1 MRLFNILPIFLTVV
15 ADASSLHPR
24 QGTSSA
30 VSVSLSASMALP
42 STSSSASAAV
52 SSAVESGANSFASSP
67 TVQSSASST
76 PGASASKGIIPSS
89 SSNVTQAAPAVTI
102 YPDTSSGQPVEI
114 IGTRVASAG
123 QDVYLGIP
131 FARPPIDG
139 LRFTPPESYTYNSST
154 FQATTAPPACM
165 QDNSSNNQTISED
178 CLYLNVYS
186 PAGSNATNNWL
197 PVMVWVYGG
206 SFTSGSI
213 NTYPGTAILAYAE
226 QTERPFIF
234 VAINYRL
241 GVFGWGTG
249 SGFAEN
255 NAANLGLRDIMKGL
269 SWVQENIWAF
279 GGNPDQVTVFGE
291 SAGAISISL
300 LFLNQSTT
308 LFSAAIM
315 ESGAQSTAPIG
326 PTNTTWE
333 DAYNALLAT
342 TNCTSPSDGNATQFQ
357 CLKELPANELLQGQL
372 AVRNQ
377 TEFAAGFIYAPTID
391 GDLITDSPHTL
402 LSQGQFANKPFI
414 TGNNKDEGTRFI
426 PTSINSTLYGLKI
439 IDLAEPIDP
448 SNETLAQLI
457 SLYPDNP
464 SLGSPFGTGN
474 ETFGLDPSFK
484 QFAALYGDG
493 QFQSLRRYFLQ
504 QANQYGNT
512 QTWTY
517 QFEQLTPGAPGYL
530 GSYHGSEVIYVF
542 GAANPN
548 LAATAGS
555 NANYTEADQQLSQ
568 TMMNYWINFAY
579 YHNPNGDGVSNNTTG
594 SANTTYWPSHD
605 VTANNKNMLRLK
617 SDNITVFQ
625 DDYREQQM
633 DFFLDHAKEFNARRR
648 WLPT

>member
-1 MRLFNILPIFLTVV
+1 MRWLNILPIFLSFV
-15 ADASSLHPR
+15 ADASPLHRR
-24 QGTSSA
+24 QATSSTA
-30 VSVSLSASMALP
+30 SVPESNLVPASTIASSDSAAI
-42 STSSSASAAV
+42 SSAIAPDAS
-52 SSAVESGANSFASSP
+52 SFASSSIVESSNSS
-67 TVQSSASST
+67 TSASNET
-76 PGASASKGIIPSS
+76 IPSP
-89 SSNVTQAAPAVTI
+89 SSNVTEAAPAVTI
-102 YPDTSSGQPVEI
+102 YPETSGGQPIEI
-114 IGTRVASAG
+114 TGMRVTSAG

-131 FARPPIDG
+131 FASPPIGD
-139 LRFTPPESYTYNSST
+139 LRFAPPVSYTYNSST
-154 FQATTAPPACM
+154 FQATNAPPACM
-165 QDNSSNNQTISED
+165 QTNLLVHKTSED
-178 CLYLNVYS
+178 CLYLNVYA
-186 PAGSNATNNWL
+186 PAGSNATTDGL
-197 PVMVWVYGG
+197 SVMVWVYGG
-206 SFTSGSI
+206 SFTSGS
-213 NTYPGTAILAYAE
+213 NNLYPGTNLVTYAE
-226 QTERPFIF
+226 RIGSPIIY

-249 SGFAEN
+249 LGFAEN

-308 LFSAAIM
+308 LFSGAIM

-342 TNCTSPSDGNATQFQ
+342 TNCTSPSGGNVTQFQ
-357 CLKELPANELLQGQL
+357 CLKELPAEDLLRGQS
-372 AVRNQ
+372 AVKSQ
-377 TEFAAGFIYAPTID
+377 TAFEAGFIYGPTID

-414 TGNNKDEGTRFI
+414 TGNNKDEGTRFVPI
-426 PTSINSTLYGLKI
+426 WINGTIFGLDLI
-439 IDLAEPIDP
+439 NLAEPVDP
-448 SNETLAQLI
+448 SNVTLAELI
-457 SLYPDNP
+457 TVYPNDP

-474 ETFGLDPSFK
+474 ETFGLDSSFK

-504 QANQYGNT
+504 QANQYGNS

-542 GAANPN
+542 GAANPK

-555 NANYTEADQQLSQ
+555 EANYTEADQQLSQ

-579 YHNPNGDGVSNNTTG
+579 YHNPNGNGDSSNTTG
-594 SANTTYWPSHD
+594 GANTTYWPTHD
-605 VTANNKNMLRLK
+605 VTANNKNILRLK

-633 DFFLDHAKEFNARRR
+633 NFFLDHPKEFNARRR

>member
-1 MRLFNILPIFLTVV
+1 MRWLNILPLFLSFV
-15 ADASSLHPR
+15 ADASPLHRR
-24 QGTSSA
+24 QETSST
-30 VSVSLSASMALP
+30 VSVPEFTLVPASTIA
-42 STSSSASAAV
+42 SSASVAISPAI
-52 SSAVESGANSFASSP
+52 EPGASSFASSSI
-67 TVQSSASST
+67 VESGNSSISASNGT
-76 PGASASKGIIPSS
+76 IPSP
-89 SSNVTQAAPAVTI
+89 SSNVTQAVPAVTI
-102 YPDTSSGQPVEI
+102 YPDTSSGQPIEI
-114 IGTRVASAG
+114 TGTRVTSAG

-131 FARPPIDG
+131 FASPPIGD
-139 LRFTPPESYTYNSST
+139 LRFAPPVSYTYNSST

-165 QDNSSNNQTISED
+165 QTNLLVHKISED
-178 CLYLNVYS
+178 CLYLNVYA
-186 PAGSNATNNWL
+186 PAKSNATTDRL

-206 SFTSGSI
+206 SFTSGSS
-213 NTYPGTAILAYAE
+213 NLYPGTGLVAYAE
-226 QTERPFIF
+226 RIGSPIIF

-241 GVFGWGTG
+241 GAFGWGTG

-333 DAYNALLAT
+333 DAYNALLAA
-342 TNCTSPSDGNATQFQ
+342 TNCTSPSAGNVTQFQ
-357 CLKELPANELLQGQL
+357 CLKELPAKELLQGQL

-414 TGNNKDEGTRFI
+414 TGNNKDEGTGFI
-426 PTSINSTLYGLKI
+426 PTSINSTLYGLNI

-457 SLYPDNP
+457 ALYPNDP
-464 SLGSPFGTGN
+464 SLGSPFDTGN

-484 QFAALYGDG
+484 QFAAIYGDG

-504 QANQYGNT
+504 QANQYGNS

-517 QFEQLTPGAPGYL
+517 QFEQLTPGAPKYL

-542 GAANPN
+542 GAANPK

-555 NANYTEADQQLSQ
+555 KANYTEADQQLSQ

-579 YHNPNGDGVSNNTTG
+579 YHNPNGNGDSSNTTG
-594 SANTTYWPSHD
+594 GANATYWPTHD
-605 VTANNKNMLRLK
+605 VTANNKNILRLK

-633 DFFLDHAKEFNARRR
+633 EFFLDHPKEFNARRR